1 MSSSRSFTL
10 MIGGK
15 RWRVSFV
22 DPSELPTDEHMGICD
37 IQTKTIRV
45 ALGMTEEET
54 LETLLHEVAHAS
66 VWDLDE
72 EAIVRLANAQRRAM
86 IHANFRNAHFHG
98 GKQRGRR
105 KNGGGN

>member
-1 MSSSRSFTL
+1 LF
-10 MIGGK
+10 
-15 RWRVSFV
+15 
-22 DPSELPTDEHMGICD
+22 PSDDHMGICD
-37 IQTKTIRV
+37 IQTKVIRI

-86 IHANFRNAHFHG
+86 IHANFRNAHFQG
-98 GKQRGRR
+98 GKRR
-105 KNGGGN
+105 AGKT